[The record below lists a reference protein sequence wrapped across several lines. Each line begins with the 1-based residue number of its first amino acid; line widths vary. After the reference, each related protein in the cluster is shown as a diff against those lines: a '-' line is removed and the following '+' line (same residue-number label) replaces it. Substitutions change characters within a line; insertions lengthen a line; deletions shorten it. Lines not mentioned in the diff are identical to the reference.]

1 MIPVILDTDIGLD
14 VDDVWAL
21 IFLLKCPELDI
32 RLITTATGDTSYRAA
47 LVARL
52 LEIAGRTDIPIGV
65 GIALDTSPRT
75 HAAWLGDYQLNDYP
89 GKVLTDGIGAIGDTV
104 AASSEPITVIAIGPL
119 PNLAAALD
127 RFPDLPG
134 NSRMVGMHGSLRRG
148 YMGAPKP
155 MREYNVKQHSLSCQ
169 RVFASAWDITIT
181 PLDSCGIIQLEGERF
196 QRLLEGRGDLLQAAL
211 DNHFSFFEAV
221 ADWPG
226 FNSMD
231 PQIQTSVLYDTVAVY
246 LAFSEAWLTMERL
259 PVVVTDDGKTLL
271 DESGRQVNC
280 ATDWRDREAFLD
292 FLTDRLLM

>member
-271 DESGRQVNC
+271 DESGRQINC
-280 ATDWRDREAFLD
+280 ATDWRDRAAFLD

>member
-1 MIPVILDTDIGLD
+1 MIPVILDTDIGID

-21 IFLLKCPELDI
+21 IFLLKCPELDV
-32 RLITTATGDTSYRAA
+32 RLITTATGDTTYRAA

-65 GIALDTSPRT
+65 GITLDASPRT

-89 GKVLTDGIGAIGDTV
+89 GEVFTDGIGAIGHTV
-104 AASSEPITVIAIGPL
+104 AESTDPVTVIAIGPL

-127 RFPDLPG
+127 RFPNLPD

-148 YMGAPKP
+148 YLGSPKP

-169 RVFASAWDITIT
+169 RVFASNWDITIT
-181 PLDSCGIIQLEGERF
+181 PLDSCGIVLLEGERF
-196 QRLLEGRGDLLQAAL
+196 QRLLGGRGSLLQAAL

-226 FNSMD
+226 FSSMD
-231 PQIQTSVLYDTVAVY
+231 PQVQTSVLYDTVAVY
-246 LAFSEAWLTMERL
+246 LAFSETWLTMERL

-271 DESGRQVNC
+271 DESGREISC
-280 ATDWRDREAFLD
+280 ATGWRDREAFLD
-292 FLTDRLLM
+292 FLTDRLLA

>member
-21 IFLLKCPELDI
+21 IFLLKCPELDV

-52 LEIAGRTDIPIGV
+52 LEIADRTDIPIGV

-89 GKVLTDGIGAIGDTV
+89 GEVLSDGIGAIGDTV

-196 QRLLEGRGDLLQAAL
+196 QRLLEGRSDLLQAAL

-271 DESGRQVNC
+271 DEAGRQINC
-280 ATDWRDREAFLD
+280 ATGWRDREAFLD
-292 FLTDRLLM
+292 FLTERLLM

>member
-271 DESGRQVNC
+271 DESGRQINC